1 MVTYRDMSLF
11 EYLDLKDGHGGF
23 RTPRSRGILEQN
35 LTALGIFGLQ
45 DPLRPGIFDSVLT
58 CQKAGI
64 KVIMCTGDNIDTA
77 ISISKAA
84 GILTDE

>member
-1 MVTYRDMSLF
+1 MSLF

-58 CQKAGI
+58 C
-64 KVIMCTGDNIDTA
+64 
-77 ISISKAA
+77 
-84 GILTDE
+84 